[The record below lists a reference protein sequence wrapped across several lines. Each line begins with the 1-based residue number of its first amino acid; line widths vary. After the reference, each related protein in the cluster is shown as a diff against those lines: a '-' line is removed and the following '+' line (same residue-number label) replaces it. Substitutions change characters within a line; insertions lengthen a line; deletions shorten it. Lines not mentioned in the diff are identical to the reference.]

1 MTTYTKCKS
10 TNGFAYKETTAF
22 IQRTDNSFMVNI
34 YLPYKDYSGIY
45 YIISSK
51 KKLLGTTVFR
61 TLKTDEQ
68 NPNLD
73 LLTDFNE
80 FFISVSPN
88 GKRVSIYKSNLEGI
102 MLKY

>member
-1 MTTYTKCKS
+1 MINYTKGKP
-10 TNGFAYKETTAF
+10 TDGFSYKDVTAT
-22 IQRTDNSFMVNI
+22 IQRAENCFIINVF
-34 YLPYKDYSGIY
+34 PYFNFTGIY
-45 YIISSK
+45 TIISSK

-61 TLKTDEQ
+61 TMKSDEE

-73 LLTDFNE
+73 LLSIHNE
-80 FFISVSPN
+80 FFISISPN